1 MFSYGERMYAPLVV
15 PARFAN
21 VPGAYATIQANEA
34 SYMHN
39 A

>member
-21 VPGAYATIQANEA
+21 VPGAYATPDPGE
-34 SYMHN
+34 
-39 A
+39 